1 MQKIY
6 KIIIKPI
13 FDLCIALVLLLVL
26 FLPALYFGIRIFLQD
41 FSSPFYVPE
50 RVGKNNR
57 KYKMIKF
64 RSMVLNADSNKVDST
79 SNDDPRITKL
89 GALIRRYK
97 IDEIPNLI
105 NIITLKMSFV
115 GPRPNVER
123 EVNLYSSEEI
133 KILRMRP
140 GITDISSI
148 VFADEGD
155 ILENSNDPDLDYN
168 QLIRPWK
175 SRLAIFY
182 TKHAS
187 FSLDIKLMLLTLF
200 NFINRKKTLIIISQ
214 ILKKLN
220 ASDDLIEIVLRNKK
234 LVPTPP
240 PGLSDIVQNRKVN

>member
-6 KIIIKPI
+6 KNVIKPI
-13 FDLCIALVLLLVL
+13 FDLIIALVLLLIL
-26 FLPALYFGIRIFLQD
+26 FLPAFYFGIRIFLQD
-41 FSSPFYVPE
+41 FSSPFYIPE
-50 RVGKNNR
+50 RVGKDSK

-64 RSMVLNADSNKVDST
+64 RSMIVNADSNKVDST

-123 EVNLYSSEEI
+123 EVNLYSAEEM

-187 FSLDIKLMLLTLF
+187 FTLDIKLMFLTLF
-200 NFINRKKTLIIISQ
+200 NFVDRKRTLIIISQ

-220 ASDDLIEIVLRNKK
+220 ASHDLTEIVLRDKK
-234 LVPTPP
+234 LVPTSP
-240 PGLSDIVQNRKVN
+240 PGLSHIVENR

>member
-1 MQKIY
+1 MPNLYRVIL
-6 KIIIKPI
+6 KPT
-13 FDLCIALVLLLVL
+13 FDFLVALIL
-26 FLPALYFGIRIFLQD
+26 FAILFIPAFYFAVRIFLQD
-41 FSSPFYVPE
+41 FSNPFYIPK
-50 RVGKNNR
+50 RVGRNKKNYN
-57 KYKMIKF
+57 MIKF
-64 RSMVLNADSNKVDST
+64 RSMIVNADSNKVDST
-79 SNDDPRITKL
+79 SSSDPRITNL
-89 GALIRRYK
+89 GNFIRRFK

-123 EVNLYSSEEI
+123 EVNLYSSEEL

-155 ILENSNDPDLDYN
+155 ILENSKDPDLDYN

-182 TKHAS
+182 IENAS
-187 FSLDIKLMLLTLF
+187 LFLDLKLMILTLY
-200 NFINRKKTLIIISQ
+200 NFVNRKRTLEIISNT
-214 ILKKLN
+214 LSSLN
-220 ASDDLIEIVLRNKK
+220 AEDNLVRVVLRKDQ

-240 PGLSDIVQNRKVN
+240 PGLSSIVEQRNI

>member
-1 MQKIY
+1 MPNLYRVIL
-6 KIIIKPI
+6 KPT
-13 FDLCIALVLLLVL
+13 FDFLVALIL
-26 FLPALYFGIRIFLQD
+26 FAILFIPAFYFAVRIFLQD
-41 FSSPFYVPE
+41 FSNPFYIPK
-50 RVGKNNR
+50 RVGRNKKNYN
-57 KYKMIKF
+57 MIKF
-64 RSMVLNADSNKVDST
+64 RSMIVNADSNKVDST
-79 SNDDPRITKL
+79 SSSDPRITNL
-89 GALIRRYK
+89 GNFIRRFK

-123 EVNLYSSEEI
+123 EVNLYSSEEL

-155 ILENSNDPDLDYN
+155 ILENSKDPDLDYN

-182 TKHAS
+182 IENAS
-187 FSLDIKLMLLTLF
+187 LFLDLKLMILTLY
-200 NFINRKKTLIIISQ
+200 NFVNRKRTLEIISNT
-214 ILKKLN
+214 LSSLN
-220 ASDDLIEIVLRNKK
+220 AEDNLVRVVLRKDK

-240 PGLSDIVQNRKVN
+240 PGLSSIVEQRNI